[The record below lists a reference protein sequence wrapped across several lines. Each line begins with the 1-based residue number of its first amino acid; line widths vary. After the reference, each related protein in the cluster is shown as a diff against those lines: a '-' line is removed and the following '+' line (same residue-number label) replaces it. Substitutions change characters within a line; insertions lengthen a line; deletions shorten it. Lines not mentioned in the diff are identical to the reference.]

1 MEQPLKDYPKDV
13 RIVYMQHPLSFHQYA
28 GISAEAVMAA
38 NSQGKFEPMHEKL
51 MALNGQLAREK
62 ILAAAQ
68 EIGLDMKKF
77 TADLDNDAHKGAIS
91 AMTNELVKI
100 GATGTPA
107 SFINGRYLSGA
118 QPVEAFKKLIDEEL
132 NKANVAGGT
141 K

>member
-1 MEQPLKDYPKDV
+1 MEQLLKDYPKDV
-13 RIVYMQHPLSFHQYA
+13 RIVYMQHPLPFHQNA

-38 NSQGKFEPMHEKL
+38 KAQGKFAEMHEKL
-51 MALNGQLAREK
+51 MGMNGQLSREK

-77 TADLDNDAHKGAIS
+77 TSDLDNDAHKGEIA
-91 AMTNELVKI
+91 AMTNEMMKV

-118 QPVEAFKKLIDEEL
+118 QPLEAFKKLVDEEL
-132 NKANVAGGT
+132 GA
-141 K
+141 